1 MAIVTNTSS
10 SNIVTEYQVTN
21 FYLGFNTTLN
31 GTPNPLVTT
40 SVNLNYERKD
50 YVEDSSG
57 NKTGLITTQPVP
69 GQPDMYHFNIGLNL
83 TDLDTHVYDQTKTF
97 SENLMAALDEQMS
110 KDLTNRKLI

>member
-1 MAIVTNTSS
+1 MAIVTSTSS

-21 FYLGFNTTLN
+21 FYLGFNTILN
-31 GTPNPLVTT
+31 GTPNPAVTT

-57 NKTGLITTQPVP
+57 NKTGLITTQVAP
-69 GQPDMYHFNIGLNL
+69 GTPDLYHFNIGLNI

-97 SENLMAALDEQMS
+97 SENIMLALDEKMS
-110 KDLTNRKLI
+110 KDLVNRKLI